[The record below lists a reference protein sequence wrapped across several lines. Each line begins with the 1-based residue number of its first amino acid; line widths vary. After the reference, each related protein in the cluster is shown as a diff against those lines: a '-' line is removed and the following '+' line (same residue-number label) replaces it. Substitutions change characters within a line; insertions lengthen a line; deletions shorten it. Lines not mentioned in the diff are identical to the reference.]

1 VDNENDR
8 GIARSLRSSRRPC
21 PLVLFLGKHGELIPR
36 LPMMNIAYGAVAIL
50 AIVTALGTYERSALI
65 GLVILGATCSSVRGG
80 KPSTACSPG

>member
-1 VDNENDR
+1 
-8 GIARSLRSSRRPC
+8 
-21 PLVLFLGKHGELIPR
+21 LVLFLGKHGELIPR